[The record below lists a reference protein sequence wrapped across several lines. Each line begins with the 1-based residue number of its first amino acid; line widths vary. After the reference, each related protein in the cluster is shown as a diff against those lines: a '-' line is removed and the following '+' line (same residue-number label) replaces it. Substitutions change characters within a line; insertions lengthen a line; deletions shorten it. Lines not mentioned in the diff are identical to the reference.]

1 MTYCYNCMSKVNDG
15 GKCEICGFTQDYYEI
30 QPHQLMPGY
39 KLRDRYVVG
48 KVLGEGGFGITY
60 IGVDEFF
67 DEKVAIKEFYMT
79 GFVNRN
85 NTYSARVSA
94 ETGDKGELFERNRE
108 KFYDEAKVLVKLGK
122 EDGIVKVRD
131 FFYENETAYIVMDYL
146 EGKTLKDLLKERKTL
161 TVDETLQ
168 MVEPILTAL
177 SKVHAQDI
185 IHRDI
190 SPDNIIITE
199 DGKPWLIDFGA
210 AREFAEDDIKSLS
223 VILKPGYAPEEQY
236 RRRGVQGPW
245 TDIYAICATMYRC
258 ISGKRPDDVLERIME
273 DETDDLCKIAPSCPK
288 RLSDVIMKGLSV
300 RQKDRYQSI
309 EELKVDLEKAI
320 TEPLEVT
327 EETELIP
334 VVETPVVQEEVT
346 YEATEM
352 VFPNAVHSAIQVEKL
367 EAEIEYETAPAEEEP
382 MFEPESE
389 LIYEPESEPIFESEP
404 EVVEIGE
411 DVSDEQTEMV
421 FPTER
426 SVTFKSTLKT
436 EEKPTADLKY
446 TTEEKPAEKIS
457 NKENSEE
464 DNNRKKKKKTWLIP
478 VAILGVGIL
487 VAVFFIFFFTKPA
500 TSKNEDVK
508 TASVGDTVF
517 FGSYEQD
524 GSTAN
529 GTEPIEWEI
538 LSKEN
543 GKALLISKYVLDC
556 QPYNTESVDV
566 TWETCSL
573 RKWLNS
579 DFLNSAFDKT
589 EKSQIPEVELDNLDN
604 PYHGT
609 KGGNSTKDRVFAL
622 SVDEITKYYSFD
634 YWNTEYKYGYSDDL
648 IIEATPYA
656 ESEGVCVHTFTKDD
670 YNEDF
675 SDVYKSDVI
684 GSRGAAWWLRS
695 PGYGSDYACFVLL
708 SGGAGAYPNYSVDAD
723 NGGVRPAL
731 YVAY

>member
-1 MTYCYNCMSKVNDG
+1 MTYCYNCMSKVNDD

-39 KLRDRYVVG
+39 KLRDRYAVG

-60 IGVDEFF
+60 IGMDEFF

-85 NTYSARVSA
+85 NTYSAKVSA
-94 ETGDKGELFERNRE
+94 ETGDKGELFNRNRE
-108 KFYDEAKVLVKLGK
+108 KFYDEAKVLVKLGR

-146 EGKTLKDLLKERKTL
+146 EGKTLKDFLKERKTL
-161 TVDETLQ
+161 SVEETLQ
-168 MVEPILTAL
+168 MFNPILNAL
-177 SKVHAQDI
+177 SKVHERNI

-210 AREFAEDDIKSLS
+210 AREFADDDIKSLS

-258 ISGKRPDDVLERIME
+258 ISGKRPDDALERLAE
-273 DETDDLCKIAPSCPK
+273 DETEELCTIAPACPK
-288 RLSDVIMKGLSV
+288 HLSDVIMKGLSV

-309 EELKVDLEKAI
+309 EELREDLEK
-320 TEPLEVT
+320 EVT
-327 EETELIP
+327 EP
-334 VVETPVVQEEVT
+334 VYTTQ
-346 YEATEM
+346 
-352 VFPNAVHSAIQVEKL
+352 
-367 EAEIEYETAPAEEEP
+367 
-382 MFEPESE
+382 EPEPVLETVDAGNNVADEETVMIFATPS
-389 LIYEPESEPIFESEP
+389 PEAKQIVEP
-404 EVVEIGE
+404 EVVPVEYATSEPEIIEEPEVYAESVETE
-411 DVSDEQTEMV
+411 DNLADEPTEMI
-421 FPTER
+421 FATER
-426 SVTFKSTLKT
+426 PVTVKPEPEIEVTPTLKNGIKPI
-436 EEKPTADLKY
+436 EKS
-446 TTEEKPAEKIS
+446 E
-457 NKENSEE
+457 NKEES
-464 DNNRKKKKKTWLIP
+464 NNNKKSDIHTKDSYKSKEKKKKIWLIP
-478 VAILGVGIL
+478 AAILGVGTL
-487 VAVFFIFFFTKPA
+487 AAVYFIFFFTKLA
-500 TSKNEDVK
+500 TSKNADVGK
-508 TASVGDTVF
+508 ASVGDIIK

-524 GSTAN
+524 GNISN
-529 GTEPIEWEI
+529 GAEPIEWEI

-543 GKALLISKYVLDC
+543 GRALLISKYVLDR
-556 QPYNTESVDV
+556 QWYDTEGGDV

-573 RKWLNS
+573 REWMNS
-579 DFLNSAFDKT
+579 VFLNSAFDKS
-589 EKSQIPEVELDNLDN
+589 EKLQISEVELDNPDN
-604 PYHGT
+604 PNYGT

-634 YWNTEYKYGYSDDL
+634 YWNTEYKTGYSDDL

-656 ESEGVCVHTFTKDD
+656 ESKGVYVSTITKDD
-670 YNEDF
+670 YNEYL

-684 GSRGAAWWLRS
+684 GSRGAVWWLRS
-695 PGYGSDYACFVLL
+695 PGGRSLDACFVRY
-708 SGGAGAYPNYSVDAD
+708 SGGAGANSFYDVSDD
-723 NGGVRPAL
+723 IIGVRPAL